1 MPRQA
6 DPRNKAVRTAGRLFS
21 EQGYSA
27 TGLAQ
32 IIEESGSP
40 KGSFYFHFPG
50 GKEQLAT
57 EAVTASGMAITAALR
72 ELLTDARTPAEL
84 LRTYLTLQVRQL
96 AESDFRR
103 GCPVATVALE
113 MSASSEPIRAAA
125 ARVFDSWVEVF
136 AEALRGAGHQ
146 PEAAQSLARHMVAAF
161 EGALLL
167 SRTVRSMRPLH
178 DTENALRGLLEPR

>member
-1 MPRQA
+1 MPRQS

-21 EQGYSA
+21 EQGYTA

-57 EAVTASGMAITAALR
+57 EAVTASGMAITGALR
-72 ELLTDARTPAEL
+72 ELLASAPTLAEL
-84 LRTYLTLQVRQL
+84 LRAYVTLQAKQL
-96 AESDFRR
+96 TDSDFRR
-103 GCPVATVALE
+103 GCPVAGVALE
-113 MSASSEPIRAAA
+113 MSANSESIRAAA
-125 ARVFDSWVEVF
+125 ARVFESWAEVF
-136 AEALRGAGHQ
+136 AEALRDAGHP
-146 PEAAQSLARHMVAAF
+146 PEAAQALARHMVAAF

-167 SRTVRSMRPLH
+167 ARTLRSTQPLR
-178 DTENALRGLLEPR
+178 DTEKTLGVLLEPR